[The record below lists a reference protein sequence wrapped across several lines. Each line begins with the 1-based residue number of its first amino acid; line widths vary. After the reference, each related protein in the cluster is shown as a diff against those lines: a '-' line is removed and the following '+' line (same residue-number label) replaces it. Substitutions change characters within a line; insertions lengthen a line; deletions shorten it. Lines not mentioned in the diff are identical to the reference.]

1 MDLQKF
7 YMGESFDAYEFFGA
21 HRDGDGFTFRTF
33 APNARGITVT
43 GEFNNWQ
50 ETPLEQYYQS
60 GIWSCHIGNA
70 AFGQMYKYCI
80 YGQNGRQ
87 EHCDPYGF
95 GMELRPGACSIIR
108 DLSEYRFTDDAWMAK
123 RTRSYDEPLNIYEMH
138 IGSWKKFG
146 KAFPRYDEIADELID
161 YLKENHYNSVEFM
174 PLSEHPFDGSWGYQ
188 NTGFFAPTSRG
199 TDAYY
204 NCEPY

>member
-7 YMGESFDAYEFFGA
+7 YMGEVFNAYEFFGA
-21 HRDGDGFTFRTF
+21 HRENGGFTFRTF

-60 GIWSCHIGNA
+60 GIWSCHVENA
-70 AFGQMYKYCI
+70 AYGQMYKYCI

-95 GMELRPGACSIIR
+95 GMELRPGACSVIR
-108 DLSEYRFTDDAWMAK
+108 DLSEYRFSDEAWMAK
-123 RTRSYDEPLNIYEMH
+123 RTRRYDEPLNIYEMH
-138 IGSWKKFG
+138 VGSWKKFG
-146 KAFPRYDEIADELID
+146 KEFPQYDEIADELIA
-161 YLKENHYNSVEFM
+161 YLKENNYNSVEFM
-174 PLSEHPFDGSWGYQ
+174 PLS
-188 NTGFFAPTSRG
+188 
-199 TDAYY
+199 
-204 NCEPY
+204 